1 MGKVKRGGK
10 QVIKHTARRILI
22 IEDEVLVA
30 MYLEELLTE
39 MGHQV
44 VGPAVRIN
52 DAMELAREAAFDFAV
67 LDVNLAGVPSF
78 PVADILRQRG
88 IPFVFVTGYGAGGLV
103 DGYRNELALQKPFD
117 SKEIERTITE
127 ACRSLV

>member
-10 QVIKHTARRILI
+10 QVIKHTTRRILI

-44 VGPAVRIN
+44 AGPAARIN
-52 DAMELAREAAFDFAV
+52 DALELAREAAFDFAV

-78 PVADILRQRG
+78 PVADVLRQRG
-88 IPFVFVTGYGAGGLV
+88 IPFVFVTGYGA
-103 DGYRNELALQKPFD
+103 
-117 SKEIERTITE
+117 
-127 ACRSLV
+127 